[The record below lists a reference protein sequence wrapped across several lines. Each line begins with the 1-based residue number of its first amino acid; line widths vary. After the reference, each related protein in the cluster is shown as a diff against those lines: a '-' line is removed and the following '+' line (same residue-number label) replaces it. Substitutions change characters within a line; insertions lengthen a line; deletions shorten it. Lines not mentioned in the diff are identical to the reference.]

1 MIKIYNKNGVILN
14 TQDKYCNENIE
25 VAIDTTDLTPENILK
40 GKRILG
46 IDGTA
51 EVGSGGGITPSGE
64 ITLTTEGTFDVAKY
78 ASAKV
83 EVAKEEQTITPTK
96 DIINV
101 YPSDGKFLNKVVVN
115 PIPSNYISPAGETS
129 ATANGRYDC
138 TEYAWFNVNVP
149 ETIPE
154 GYIKPEG
161 SVEITS
167 NGNHDVANY
176 ATATVNVPIP
186 DGYIVPTGTI
196 SVTENGTVN
205 VTSYASAEINVPIP
219 DGYILPSG
227 NFEITANGDYDITD
241 KKTVSVNVPTSG
253 GDSLWAEIMDGR
265 LKSKNFSYLFA
276 YSKNLLDVTPYLA
289 GYDTSSVQYADYMFY
304 TCNNLKTIQLF
315 NTSSVTSMSHMF
327 ELSGI
332 STIPLLNTS
341 NVTNM
346 DNMFYYTNIT
356 TLPQLDTHNVTS
368 MDNMFGGCT
377 KLTSLPQLD
386 TSKVTS
392 MHDMFMYCTKLT
404 SLPQLDT
411 SNVTNMSNM
420 FMSCSKLTSLP
431 QLDTSKVTSMRSMFQ
446 GCYMLETVDITSMDK
461 INYTSSSN
469 SLFQDCSSLKK
480 IIIRNMTV
488 IPKLSSSAFNNR
500 CYHFFGTV
508 DATYNPDGLA
518 DGYLYVPDDK
528 VETLKSATNW
538 SKIATQ
544 IKPLSE
550 LGE

>member
-51 EVGSGGGITPSGE
+51 ETGSGGGITPSGE
-64 ITLTTEGTFDVAKY
+64 ITLTTEGTFDVTQY

-83 EVAKEEQTITPTK
+83 QVEKEEQTITPTK
-96 DIINV
+96 DTINV
-101 YPSDGKFLNKVVVN
+101 YPSDGKFLNKVIVN
-115 PIPSNYISPAGETS
+115 PIPSNYISPTGETS

-167 NGNHDVANY
+167 NGNHDVTNY

-196 SVTENGTVN
+196 SVTKNGTVN

-241 KKTVSVNVPTSG
+241 KKTVSVNVPTGG
-253 GDSLWAEIMDGR
+253 GDSLWAERMNGR
-265 LKSKNFSYLFA
+265 LKDKNLNYLFA
-276 YSKNLLDVTPYLA
+276 YDSAGMLDATPYLA
-289 GYDTSSVQYADYMFY
+289 GYDTSSVQHTEYMFFRCSRLQ
-304 TCNNLKTIQLF
+304 TVPLF
-315 NTSSVTSMSHMF
+315 NTSGVISMSHMF
-327 ELSGI
+327 EFSTI
-332 STIPLLNTS
+332 PTIPLLNTS

-346 DNMFYYTNIT
+346 DYMFAYTQIT
-356 TLPQLDTHNVTS
+356 AIPQLDTHNVTNMTNMFAGCVNLTSIPQLDTINVTS
-368 MDNMFGGCT
+368 MDTMFAYSNN
-377 KLTSLPQLD
+377 LTSLPQLN
-386 TSKVTS
+386 TSNVTN
-392 MHDMFMYCTKLT
+392 MDNMFTGCNKLT

-411 SNVTNMSNM
+411 SNVTDMRGT
-420 FMSCSKLTSLP
+420 FQSCY
-431 QLDTSKVTSMRSMFQ
+431 V
-446 GCYMLETVDITSMDK
+446 LETVDITSMDK
-461 INYTSSSN
+461 LNYASSSYY
-469 SLFQDCSSLKK
+469 LFDSCYSLKK

-488 IPKLSSSAFNNR
+488 TPKIHSTSFNG
-500 CYHFFGTV
+500 CYHFLGTV

-538 SKIATQ
+538 STIATQ

-550 LGE
+550 LEG

>member
-167 NGNHDVANY
+167 NGNHDVTNY

-196 SVTENGTVN
+196 SVTKNGTVN

-241 KKTVSVNVPTSG
+241 KKTVSVNVPTG
-253 GDSLWAEIMDGR
+253 GSDSLWAQTMNRR
-265 LKSKNFSYLFA
+265 LEEAHNLSFLFREDYRLVDA
-276 YSKNLLDVTPYLA
+276 TPYFA
-289 GYDTSSVQYADYMFY
+289 GFDTSGNTSTQGMFYNCHSLTTVPLFDTSRVENMDYM
-304 TCNNLKTIQLF
+304 CNECRNLTTIPLF
-315 NTSSVTSMSHMF
+315 DTRSVTSMKYMF
-327 ELSGI
+327 ESAGI

-341 NVTNM
+341 NVTIM
-346 DNMFYYTNIT
+346 DHMFFYSHIT
-356 TLPQLDTHNVTS
+356 TIPQLDTHNVTD
-368 MDNMFGGCT
+368 MNYMFNNAQ
-377 KLTSLPQLD
+377 KLTFLPA
-386 TSKVTS
+386 
-392 MHDMFMYCTKLT
+392 
-404 SLPQLDT
+404 LDT
-411 SNVTNMSNM
+411 SNVTNMKYM
-420 FMSCSKLTSLP
+420 FTSCIQLTSVQ
-431 QLDTSKVTSMRSMFQ
+431 QLDTSKVTNMSGMFD
-446 GCYMLETVDITSMDK
+446 GCKKLEEVNITSMDK
-461 INYTSSSN
+461 INYSN
-469 SLFQDCSSLKK
+469 NIFRSCYSLKK
-480 IIIRNMTV
+480 VVIRNMTV
-488 IPKLSSSAFNNR
+488 IPQLGSRAFSG

-538 SKIATQ
+538 SEIATQ

>member
-14 TQDKYCNENIE
+14 TQDKYCNENIK
-25 VAIDTTDLTPENILK
+25 VAIDTTDLTPENIVK

-64 ITLTTEGTFDVAKY
+64 ITLTTEGTFDVTEY

-96 DIINV
+96 DTINV

-115 PIPSNYISPAGETS
+115 PIPSNYISPTGETS

-167 NGNHDVANY
+167 NGNHDVTTY

-196 SVTENGTVN
+196 SVTQNGTVN

-241 KKTVSVNVPTSG
+241 KKTVSVNVPTGGGGTGPSFDDYLDGNITSYSSTTRTSIGDRAFENSKIYPIDIPNLQVAGNSSFAGVPFTQLNFPNLTSASDHCFANNTSLVSIDLPALTTVGSG
-253 GDSLWAEIMDGR
+253 CFSGCTWVEFINLPMLEEIPDSVFLNWHKINRMYLPSATSFGGQ
-265 LKSKNFSYLFA
+265 SFSYNE
-276 YSKNLLDVTPYLA
+276 K
-289 GYDTSSVQYADYMFY
+289 
-304 TCNNLKTIQLF
+304 LKTVIGGNLRQ
-315 NTSSVTSMSHMF
+315 
-327 ELSGI
+327 
-332 STIPLLNTS
+332 
-341 NVTNM
+341 
-346 DNMFYYTNIT
+346 IT
-356 TLPQLDTHNVTS
+356 GRAT
-368 MDNMFGGCT
+368 FGGCFDLRRLVLGCT
-377 KLTSLPQLD
+377 EGVNICDLEDTSLFERCAHFLGQSITGWDHELGSDVQFNPQ
-386 TSKVTS
+386 
-392 MHDMFMYCTKLT
+392 
-404 SLPQLDT
+404 
-411 SNVTNMSNM
+411 
-420 FMSCSKLTSLP
+420 
-431 QLDTSKVTSMRSMFQ
+431 
-446 GCYMLETVDITSMDK
+446 G
-461 INYTSSSN
+461 
-469 SLFQDCSSLKK
+469 LKDG
-480 IIIRNMTV
+480 IIYAHLNFIEEY
-488 IPKLSSSAFNNR
+488 KA
-500 CYHFFGTV
+500 G
-508 DATYNPDGLA
+508 
-518 DGYLYVPDDK
+518 
-528 VETLKSATNW
+528 TNW
-538 SKIATQ
+538 SQFAECFKGLVFDTYNEMENIDPSNASTYPNAY
-544 IKPLSE
+544 IKDEDKFYRYDSE
-550 LGE
+550 TSSWMEEVEE

>member
-14 TQDKYCNENIE
+14 TQDKYCNENIK
-25 VAIDTTDLTPENILK
+25 VAIDTTDLTPENIVK

-51 EVGSGGGITPSGE
+51 ETGGITPSGE
-64 ITLTTEGTFDVAKY
+64 ITLTTEGIFDVAKY

-96 DIINV
+96 DTINV

-115 PIPSNYISPAGETS
+115 PIPSNYISPTGETS

-167 NGNHDVANY
+167 NGNHDVTNY

-196 SVTENGTVN
+196 SVTKNGTVD

-241 KKTVSVNVPTSG
+241 KKTVSVNVPTGGG
-253 GDSLWAEIMDGR
+253 GDSLWAERMNGR
-265 LKSKNFSYLFA
+265 ITSKSLSYLFA
-276 YSKNLLDVTPYLA
+276 NDKNLLDVTPYLA

-304 TCNNLKTIQLF
+304 SCSRLQTIPLF

-327 ELSGI
+327 ELAGI

-341 NVTNM
+341 NVTYM
-346 DNMFYYTNIT
+346 DNMFSYSKIT
-356 TLPQLDTHNVTS
+356 TLTQLNTSNATS
-368 MDNMFGGCT
+368 MSNMFSGCMN
-377 KLTSLPQLD
+377 LTSI
-386 TSKVTS
+386 
-392 MHDMFMYCTKLT
+392 
-404 SLPQLDT
+404 PQLDT
-411 SNVTNMSNM
+411 SNVTNMGNM
-420 FMSCSKLTSLP
+420 FMMCSNLTSTP
-431 QLDTSKVTSMRSMFQ
+431 QLDTSNVTQMNSMFEY
-446 GCYMLETVDITSMDK
+446 CYALETVDITSMDK
-461 INYTSSSN
+461 IKYSSS
-469 SLFQDCSSLKK
+469 SSYLFEDCYSLKK

-488 IPKLSSSAFNNR
+488 IPKLSSTAFSN

-538 SKIATQ
+538 SQIATQ

>member
-25 VAIDTTDLTPENILK
+25 VAIDTTDLTPENIIK

-101 YPSDGKFLNKVVVN
+101 YPSDGKFLKKVVVN
-115 PIPSNYISPAGETS
+115 PIPSNYISPTGETS

-167 NGNHDVANY
+167 NGNHDVTNY
-176 ATATVNVPIP
+176 ASATVNVPIP

-241 KKTVSVNVPTSG
+241 KKTVSVNVPTGG
-253 GDSLWAEIMDGR
+253 GDSL
-265 LKSKNFSYLFA
+265 
-276 YSKNLLDVTPYLA
+276 
-289 GYDTSSVQYADYMFY
+289 
-304 TCNNLKTIQLF
+304 
-315 NTSSVTSMSHMF
+315 
-327 ELSGI
+327 
-332 STIPLLNTS
+332 
-341 NVTNM
+341 
-346 DNMFYYTNIT
+346 
-356 TLPQLDTHNVTS
+356 
-368 MDNMFGGCT
+368 
-377 KLTSLPQLD
+377 
-386 TSKVTS
+386 
-392 MHDMFMYCTKLT
+392 
-404 SLPQLDT
+404 
-411 SNVTNMSNM
+411 
-420 FMSCSKLTSLP
+420 
-431 QLDTSKVTSMRSMFQ
+431 
-446 GCYMLETVDITSMDK
+446 
-461 INYTSSSN
+461 
-469 SLFQDCSSLKK
+469 
-480 IIIRNMTV
+480 
-488 IPKLSSSAFNNR
+488 
-500 CYHFFGTV
+500 
-508 DATYNPDGLA
+508 
-518 DGYLYVPDDK
+518 
-528 VETLKSATNW
+528 
-538 SKIATQ
+538 
-544 IKPLSE
+544 
-550 LGE
+550 

>member
-14 TQDKYCNENIE
+14 TQDKYCNENIK

-64 ITLTTEGTFDVAKY
+64 ITLTTEGTFDVTEY

-96 DIINV
+96 DTINV
-101 YPSDGKFLNKVVVN
+101 YPSNGKFLKKVVVN
-115 PIPSNYISPAGETS
+115 PIPSNYISPTGETS

-167 NGNHDVANY
+167 NGNHDVTNY
-176 ATATVNVPIP
+176 ATATV
-186 DGYIVPTGTI
+186 
-196 SVTENGTVN
+196 
-205 VTSYASAEINVPIP
+205 NVPIP

-241 KKTVSVNVPTSG
+241 KKTVSVNVPTGGG
-253 GDSLWAEIMDGR
+253 GDSLWAEIMNRR
-265 LKSKNFSYLFA
+265 LQNYDLSYLFA
-276 YSKNLLDVTPYLA
+276 RDRNMRDVTPYLT
-289 GYDTSSVQYADYMFY
+289 GYDTSSVQNTDYMFY
-304 TCNNLKTIQLF
+304 NCDALKTIPLF
-315 NTSSVTSMSHMF
+315 NTSSVTNMSHMF
-327 ELSGI
+327 ELSNI

-346 DNMFYYTNIT
+346 ENMFYFTKIT
-356 TLPQLDTHNVTS
+356 TIPQLDTQNVTNMKGMFQVCGGLTTIPQLDTHNVTNMSS
-368 MDNMFGGCT
+368 MFQVCME
-377 KLTSLPQLD
+377 
-386 TSKVTS
+386 
-392 MHDMFMYCTKLT
+392 LT

-411 SNVTNMSNM
+411 SNVTDMS
-420 FMSCSKLTSLP
+420 F
-431 QLDTSKVTSMRSMFQ
+431 MFQ
-446 GCYMLETVDITSMDK
+446 ECNKLETVDVTSMDK
-461 INYTSSSN
+461 LTYSSDS
-469 SLFQDCSSLKK
+469 SYLFSGCSSLKK

-488 IPKLSSSAFNNR
+488 IPKLSSAAFDNR
-500 CYHFFGTV
+500 CYHFFGTI

-528 VETLKSATNW
+528 VETLKSTTNW

>member
-64 ITLTTEGTFDVAKY
+64 ITLTTEGTFDVTEY

-101 YPSDGKFLNKVVVN
+101 YPSDGKFLKKVVVN
-115 PIPSNYISPAGETS
+115 PIPSNYISPTGETS

-167 NGNHDVANY
+167 NGNHDVTNY

-196 SVTENGTVN
+196 SVTKNGTVN

-241 KKTVSVNVPTSG
+241 KKTVSVNVPTGGG
-253 GDSLWAEIMDGR
+253 GDSLWAEKMNWR
-265 LKSKNFSYLFA
+265 LQTKDLSYLFA
-276 YSKNLLDVTPYLA
+276 GDKNLLDVNSYLA
-289 GYDTSSVQYADYMFY
+289 GYDISSIKYADYMFY
-304 TCNNLKTIQLF
+304 WCEKLKTIPLL
-315 NTSSVTSMSHMF
+315 NTSNVISMSHMF

-341 NVTNM
+341 NVINM
-346 DNMFYYTNIT
+346 DNMFYYSRIT
-356 TLPQLDTHNVTS
+356 TIPQLDTHNVTSMMGMFQGCSNLTSLPQLDTHNVTS
-368 MDNMFGGCT
+368 MKYMFQVCN

-386 TSKVTS
+386 TQNVNN
-392 MHDMFMYCTKLT
+392 MYG
-404 SLPQLDT
+404 
-411 SNVTNMSNM
+411 
-420 FMSCSKLTSLP
+420 
-431 QLDTSKVTSMRSMFQ
+431 MFQ
-446 GCYMLETVDITSMDK
+446 GCYVLETVDITSMDK
-461 INYTSSSN
+461 VISTPSSSY
-469 SLFQDCSSLKK
+469 LFYDCYSLKK

-488 IPKLSSSAFNNR
+488 IPKLSSLAFNNG
-500 CYHFFGTV
+500 CYHFFGII

>member
-304 TCNNLKTIQLF
+304 TCDNLKTIQLF

-368 MDNMFGGCT
+368 MDNMFGVCT
-377 KLTSLPQLD
+377 
-386 TSKVTS
+386 
-392 MHDMFMYCTKLT
+392 
-404 SLPQLDT
+404 
-411 SNVTNMSNM
+411 
-420 FMSCSKLTSLP
+420 KLTSLP

>member
-14 TQDKYCNENIE
+14 TQDKYCNENIK

-64 ITLTTEGTFDVAKY
+64 ITLTTEGTFDVTEY

-101 YPSDGKFLNKVVVN
+101 YPSDGKFLKKVVVN
-115 PIPSNYISPAGETS
+115 PIPSNYISPTGETS

-167 NGNHDVANY
+167 NGNHDVTNY

-241 KKTVSVNVPTSG
+241 KKTVSVNVPTGGG
-253 GDSLWAEIMDGR
+253 GDSLWAEKMNGR
-265 LKSKNFSYLFA
+265 LQTKDLSYLFA
-276 YSKNLLDVTPYLA
+276 YDKNLLDATPYLA
-289 GYDTSSVQYADYMFY
+289 GYDTSSVQYTDYMFY
-304 TCNNLKTIQLF
+304 QCEKLTTVPLF
-315 NTSSVTSMSHMF
+315 NTSSVVSMSYMFRLADISTIPLLNTSNVKDMSHMF
-327 ELSGI
+327 ELSHI

-346 DNMFYYTNIT
+346 NNMFYFTRIT
-356 TLPQLDTHNVTS
+356 TIPQL
-368 MDNMFGGCT
+368 
-377 KLTSLPQLD
+377 
-386 TSKVTS
+386 
-392 MHDMFMYCTKLT
+392 
-404 SLPQLDT
+404 
-411 SNVTNMSNM
+411 
-420 FMSCSKLTSLP
+420 
-431 QLDTSKVTSMRSMFQ
+431 
-446 GCYMLETVDITSMDK
+446 E
-461 INYTSSSN
+461 
-469 SLFQDCSSLKK
+469 
-480 IIIRNMTV
+480 
-488 IPKLSSSAFNNR
+488 
-500 CYHFFGTV
+500 
-508 DATYNPDGLA
+508 
-518 DGYLYVPDDK
+518 
-528 VETLKSATNW
+528 
-538 SKIATQ
+538 
-544 IKPLSE
+544 
-550 LGE
+550 